1 MFSPVAPILS
11 AASSDEA
18 SAHVLVQVEAIHT
31 VLTVL
36 ARMADVA
43 ATPDLEGLARQAELS
58 AALADLDP
66 KRVASMT
73 QDLDAIAAA
82 LQAGF
87 FAIEK
92 ARLRGHPARAA
103 AGLLHAET
111 REAFAATLAAAIG
124 THASA

>member
-11 AASSDEA
+11 ASSSDGA
-18 SAHVLVQVEAIHT
+18 SAHVLLQVEAIHT

-36 ARMADVA
+36 ARMANVVA
-43 ATPDLEGLARQAELS
+43 APDLEGLSRQAELS

-87 FAIEK
+87 IAIEK
-92 ARLRGHPARAA
+92 ARLQGHPARAA
-103 AGLLHAET
+103 AGLLYAET